1 MEEIE
6 DKILSKEFK
15 VEYPCYCFYIFLLN
29 CSLIGSLIPF
39 LVVDFSECWMFCI
52 PFASFFFAIILYIKY
67 HLNKS
72 IEIIR
77 HVYEGK
83 TRVVT
88 RNRLNQKK
96 EIINFPHCNGYFLVN
111 SMTKD
116 WNSHRNRIHIW
127 NGMNIDEELDLEKIN
142 LNNTPPKFYW
152 TFRNIRIYDTFEV
165 EKFLRKLVGAE
176 VSYHAKFFGENHDVL
191 KYFQSEN
198 FLSYTF
204 SNNIKC
210 FVIIIVIV
218 TLIIIHIIA
227 QKIEKPQI
235 IIMIVFY
242 PLIIISILISV
253 FFHYN
258 KRRLDIFVKDNILF
272 IGITSFT
279 QKSYKKKYI
288 FPLDDID
295 DWTFPEEKKTSLTI
309 ILKNGTSQKICSF
322 SDDEETIKEIAKGLH
337 HLLDKTK
344 GFLYNYMKLNK
355 LKDEIDKALKINN
368 K

>member
-6 DKILSKEFK
+6 DKILSKKFEVK
-15 VEYPCYCFYIFLLN
+15 YPCYCFYMFLLYFYFFV
-29 CSLIGSLIPF
+29 SLFPF
-39 LVVDFSECWMFCI
+39 LIVDFSECWMFCI
-52 PFASFFFAIILYIKY
+52 PIASLFFGIILYIKY
-67 HLNKS
+67 HLNKN
-72 IEIIR
+72 IEIFWHILER
-77 HVYEGK
+77 K

-127 NGMNIDEELDLEKIN
+127 NGMNIDEELDLDKIN

-152 TFRNIRIYDTFEV
+152 TFKNIRIYDTFEV
-165 EKFLRKLVGAE
+165 NGFLRKLVGAE
-176 VSYHAKFFGENHDVL
+176 VSYHAKFFRENHDVL

-204 SNNIKC
+204 QNNIKC
-210 FVIIIVIV
+210 FVIIIAIV
-218 TLIIIHIIA
+218 ALIIVRIISE
-227 QKIEKPQI
+227 IIDKPEI
-235 IIMIVFY
+235 GMIVFY
-242 PLIIISILISV
+242 PIIIISILLSV

-279 QKSYKKKYI
+279 QKSYKKKYM
-288 FPLDDID
+288 FPLDNID

-309 ILKNGTSQKICSF
+309 ILKNGNSQKICSF
-322 SDDEETIKEIAKGLH
+322 SDDEKTIKEIAKGLH

-344 GFLYNYMKLNK
+344 GFLYNYMKLNN
-355 LKDEIDKALKINN
+355 LIDEIDKALKIDN